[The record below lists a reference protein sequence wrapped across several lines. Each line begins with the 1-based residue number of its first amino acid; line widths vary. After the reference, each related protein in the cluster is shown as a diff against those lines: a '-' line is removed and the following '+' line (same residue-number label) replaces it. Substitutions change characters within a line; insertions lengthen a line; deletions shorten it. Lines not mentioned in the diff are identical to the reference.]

1 VSRMKRWT
9 TRSLA
14 VAVPP
19 SATFFS
25 RLARNVILSRLLVP
39 DQFGTAIA
47 ISVVLGLAGLVT
59 DVGLDRFV
67 MINMRPRALSAAH
80 VLLIVRG
87 ALLALAL
94 VGSAPLTA
102 TLFGVPQF
110 AGSFALAALAPLF
123 GGFVHLGI
131 IQSQRDYN
139 YVSESVAQLVANS
152 AAIVAVFAGVMTMHD
167 HRAIIAG
174 FVTESLTYV
183 ILSHVLAK
191 VPYRLRSDKQTLR
204 AALSF
209 GLPLTVNGIGLATI
223 SQLDRVIVGHWFGV
237 RALGTYAVILNVAVV
252 PVSLILRVFGTLGL
266 SYLLS
271 SRDVSPTNSK
281 NYNLL
286 VFAYSTLALLYSL
299 WVVLTIDILT
309 PFVFGAAFSVDPTVH
324 ALITILVF
332 LRLQRGGA
340 PTTALLKSGR
350 TVELAL
356 LNFSAVLGLLCALT
370 FVFLRPSFDSIV
382 FGVVVG
388 DFVVFILF
396 FFVSSSAR
404 AARHRFATTDF
415 AIPLFALA
423 LMTGTFLSMPEI
435 TWQARGIVLL
445 AGTVGIAVHL
455 AFGLRGAFVKQA
467 VEKRSVSLMH
477 SDSSQNA
484 YYGSATPDESRTRGH
499 NTSGD

>member
-1 VSRMKRWT
+1 VSQFKRWM
-9 TRSLA
+9 TRSL
-14 VAVPP
+14 VVSVPP
-19 SATFFS
+19 SVTFFS

-67 MINMRPRALSAAH
+67 MINTTPRALSAAH
-80 VLLIVRG
+80 VLLIMRG

-102 TLFGVPQF
+102 ALFGIPQF
-110 AGSFALAALAPLF
+110 ASSFALAALAPFL

-131 IQSQRDYN
+131 IQIQRDYN
-139 YVSESVAQLVANS
+139 YVSESIAQLVANS
-152 AAIVAVFAGVMTMHD
+152 AAIAAVFAGVMTMHD

-183 ILSHVLAK
+183 ILSHLLAK
-191 VPYRLRSDKQTLR
+191 VPYQLRSDKQTLR

-237 RALGTYAVILNVAVV
+237 RVLGTYAVILNVAVI

-271 SRDVSPTNSK
+271 ARDVSQINSK
-281 NYNLL
+281 SYNLL
-286 VFAYSTLALLYSL
+286 VFVYSTLALLYSL

-324 ALITILVF
+324 ALITMLVF

-356 LNFSAVLGLLCALT
+356 LNLSAALGLLCAL
-370 FVFLRPSFDSIV
+370 VFILLRPSFDSIV
-382 FGVVVG
+382 LGVVIG
-388 DFVVFILF
+388 DFVVLVLF

-404 AARHRFATTDF
+404 AATHRFATTDF
-415 AIPLFALA
+415 AISLFALA
-423 LMTGTFLSMPEI
+423 LMTGTFLWMPEI
-435 TWQARGIVLL
+435 TWQARGTVFL
-445 AGTVGIAVHL
+445 AGTAGIAAHL
-455 AFGLRGAFVKQA
+455 AFGLRRALARQG
-467 VEKRSVSLMH
+467 
-477 SDSSQNA
+477 
-484 YYGSATPDESRTRGH
+484 
-499 NTSGD
+499 